1 MVKGYLCSVLL
12 VLLMVAPALVAETNE
27 AVRLLSLAEC
37 VKTALEHNFDLKIER
52 QNVEI
57 ARHQLGRA
65 FGEFDPRLRM
75 EATRGNSLTPG
86 GFDEENRRFLATE
99 TDQDQI
105 FGGIDGLLPTGLQYD
120 LTTRLTDSS
129 GLGPPDTNGMRQ
141 PFDNTRGGAG
151 IELRQPLLKNLWID
165 QPRLTIKIN
174 RQQLRISELGLRGQ
188 LMNVVGSVE
197 AAFYDL
203 LLARESVKVQLEALA
218 LAERLVAANRERIR
232 QGVMATLDEKQAE
245 AQASAQRSLLLSA
258 QRAVGL
264 QENVMKALLSDHLAD
279 WQDVSIQPVGDLGAS
294 APRVQRNESWERGV
308 SMRPDLLQAR
318 EEVAR
323 RGSIVKFTRNQLFP
337 QLNAVGSYGHTAS
350 DAEFSGAFAQV
361 QRGSSPFYSYG
372 LEMIIPLSRKYDREN
387 HQVSRHEQEK
397 SELLLRQLEQD
408 VLLQI
413 DDAVKVVEVNYE
425 RVGTTR
431 QAREFAEI
439 AQQAEQTKLENGR
452 STSFIVLQLQRDL
465 TTARSEE
472 IRALAE
478 YNKALS
484 QLALREGSM
493 LVRHNIELQLN

>member
-1 MVKGYLCSVLL
+1 
-12 VLLMVAPALVAETNE
+12 MVAPVLVADTN
-27 AVRLLSLAEC
+27 AVRLLPLSEC
-37 VKTALEHNFDLKIER
+37 VTAAVEHNFDVKIER
-52 QNVEI
+52 QNVAI

-65 FGEFDPRLRM
+65 YGEFDPRVRM
-75 EATRGNSLTPG
+75 QATRGNTLTPA

-99 TDQDQI
+99 TEQDQI

-129 GLGPPDTNGMRQ
+129 GEAPDAYGMLQ

-151 IELRQPLLKNLWID
+151 IELRQPLLKNFWID
-165 QPRLTIKIN
+165 EARVTIQVN
-174 RQQLRISELGLRGQ
+174 RKQLRISELALRTQ
-188 LMNVVGSVE
+188 LMTVIGQVE

-232 QGVMATLDEKQAE
+232 QGVMAALDEKQAE
-245 AQASAQRSLLLSA
+245 SQASAQRSLLLSA

-264 QENVMKALLSDHLAD
+264 QENVVKSLLSDHFAD
-279 WQDVSIQPVGDLGAS
+279 WQDISIQPVGELGAA
-294 APRVQRNESWERGV
+294 APRVQRNESWERGL

-323 RGSIVKFTRNQLFP
+323 RGVIAKFTRNQLFP
-337 QLNAVGSYGHTAS
+337 QLDAVGSYGHSAS
-350 DAEFSGAFAQV
+350 DAEFSGAFEQI
-361 QRGSSPFYSYG
+361 RHGSSPFHSYG
-372 LEMIIPLSRKYDREN
+372 LEMTVPLTRKFERESHQISRRE
-387 HQVSRHEQEK
+387 REK
-397 SELLLRQLEQD
+397 AELQLRQLEQD

-425 RVGTTR
+425 RVGTTK

-439 AQQAEQTKLENGR
+439 ALQAEQTKMENGR

-465 TTARSEE
+465 TTSRSEE

-484 QLALREGSM
+484 QLALREGTM
-493 LVRHNIELQLN
+493 LARHKIELQLN

>member
-12 VLLMVAPALVAETNE
+12 MMAPTVVAETNE

-37 VKTALEHNFDLKIER
+37 VKTALEHNFDVKIER

-75 EATRGNSLTPG
+75 EATRGNTLTPA

-129 GLGPPDTNGMRQ
+129 GLAPPDTNGMRQ

-151 IELRQPLLKNLWID
+151 IELRQPLLKNFWID
-165 QPRLTIKIN
+165 EARVTIQVN
-174 RQQLRISELGLRGQ
+174 RKQLRISELALRTQ
-188 LMNVVGSVE
+188 LMTVIGQVE

-232 QGVMATLDEKQAE
+232 QGVMAALDEKQAE

-264 QENVMKALLSDHLAD
+264 QENVLKSLLSDHFAD
-279 WQDVSIQPVGDLGAS
+279 WQDISLQPMGELGAP
-294 APRVQRNESWERGV
+294 APQVQRNESWERGL

-323 RGSIVKFTRNQLFP
+323 RGVISKFTRNQLFP
-337 QLNAVGSYGHTAS
+337 QLDAVGSYGHSAS
-350 DAEFSGAFAQV
+350 DAEFRGAFEQI
-361 QRGSSPFYSYG
+361 RHGSSPFHSYG
-372 LEMIIPLSRKYDREN
+372 LEMTVPLTRKYERES
-387 HQVSRHEQEK
+387 HQISRREREK
-397 SELLLRQLEQD
+397 AELQLRQLEQD

-425 RVGTTR
+425 RVGTTK

-439 AQQAEQTKLENGR
+439 ALQAEQTKLENGR

-465 TTARSEE
+465 TTSRSEE

-484 QLALREGSM
+484 QLALREGTM
-493 LVRHNIELQLN
+493 LARHKIELQLN